1 MGCLSYLTD
10 LIDFYLAGLWTVPW
24 SHRKLREKKLSGW
37 RQLKKLQPVA
47 MDPWR
52 KSRLGFKILE
62 IARGVGGRIIEFL
75 CMQVE
80 LHSAYNKYLNGTR

>member
-1 MGCLSYLTD
+1 M
-10 LIDFYLAGLWTVPW
+10 
-24 SHRKLREKKLSGW
+24 REKKLSGW

-62 IARGVGGRIIEFL
+62 IARGVGGSILWEMGESNYVQFFIRRK
-75 CMQVE
+75 V
-80 LHSAYNKYLNGTR
+80 K